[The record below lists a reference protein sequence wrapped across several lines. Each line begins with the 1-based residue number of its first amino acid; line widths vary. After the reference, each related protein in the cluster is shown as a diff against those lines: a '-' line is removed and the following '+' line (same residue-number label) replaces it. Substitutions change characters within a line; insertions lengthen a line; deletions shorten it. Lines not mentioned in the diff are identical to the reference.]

1 MLTSTNSFKA
11 NVEMWKYGNV
21 EMMCDVLIFR
31 SFKANV
37 EMWKYGNVEMYATS
51 SFSAHFQI
59 FTFSHFHIFTL
70 VNGFIPNVKWN
81 IN

>member
-37 EMWKYGNVEMYATS
+37 EMWK
-51 SFSAHFQI
+51 
-59 FTFSHFHIFTL
+59 
-70 VNGFIPNVKWN
+70 
-81 IN
+81 